1 MTLTDKSLATP
12 AEQTLDLLQDHAV
25 LLEAEEMLSEKS
37 RDKSLDVVLQVRIC
51 AMLGVINLFLDTDV
65 PHTWRKAS
73 IVVAKA

>member
-37 RDKSLDVVLQVRIC
+37 RDKSLDVVLQV
-51 AMLGVINLFLDTDV
+51 
-65 PHTWRKAS
+65 
-73 IVVAKA
+73 